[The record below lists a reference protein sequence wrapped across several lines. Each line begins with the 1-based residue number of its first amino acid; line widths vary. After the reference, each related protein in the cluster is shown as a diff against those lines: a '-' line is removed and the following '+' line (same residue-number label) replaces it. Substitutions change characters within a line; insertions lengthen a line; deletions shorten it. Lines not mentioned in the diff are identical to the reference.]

1 MLGAIPNPKKTLE
14 IDFNVEQI
22 ISTILFI
29 PLKDTKY
36 SFISKNDV
44 FKTFRFA
51 ALEFLSLGVFVD
63 ISVSSITDTKSKI
76 EIEVSRKVGAFDQS
90 YEVTKANEHIAR
102 IATLISECLILT
114 PVEIKDLEEKNKVLL
129 AEKKGCG
136 TKTAVVLLITL
147 GSIISLFFQ

>member
-90 YEVTKANEHIAR
+90 Y
-102 IATLISECLILT
+102 
-114 PVEIKDLEEKNKVLL
+114 
-129 AEKKGCG
+129 
-136 TKTAVVLLITL
+136 
-147 GSIISLFFQ
+147 